1 MIRGTC
7 GPAWV
12 PGFIGDSVPAEG
24 NQGPNDSPP
33 NSPAEGTEEEEEEQ
47 EVEAGGKV
55 VQGVRRDTWDDCPPK
70 ERIHFSWRLGSSLG
84 WRGVR

>member
-12 PGFIGDSVPAEG
+12 PGFIGDSAPAEG

-33 NSPAEGTEEEEEEQ
+33 NSHAEGTEEEEE

-55 VQGVRRDTWDDCPPK
+55 VQGVRRDTWTTAPQKSASIFHGASGP
-70 ERIHFSWRLGSSLG
+70 RWGG
-84 WRGVR
+84 AV